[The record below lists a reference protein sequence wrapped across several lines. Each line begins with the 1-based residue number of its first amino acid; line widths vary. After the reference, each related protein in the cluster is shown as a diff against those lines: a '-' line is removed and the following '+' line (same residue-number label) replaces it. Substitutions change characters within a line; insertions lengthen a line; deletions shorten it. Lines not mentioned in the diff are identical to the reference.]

1 MTREI
6 SDRNV
11 DKINFGIQLNKM
23 KKELQ
28 NLIEIN
34 SKLKFETQTLSNQL
48 QYTKKAMAQDE
59 IIAEQNN
66 FYANLINTQQESARI
81 ANLKNEIYTKR
92 NNLTNGQLK
101 LSSNDIHIG
110 FLNKPGINFGR
121 PLFLGPRNGIHFQN
135 RYNNKSYV
143 SQSERMN
150 AVFFNV

>member
-48 QYTKKAMAQDE
+48 QYTKKAMAQD
-59 IIAEQNN
+59 
-66 FYANLINTQQESARI
+66 
-81 ANLKNEIYTKR
+81 
-92 NNLTNGQLK
+92 
-101 LSSNDIHIG
+101 
-110 FLNKPGINFGR
+110 
-121 PLFLGPRNGIHFQN
+121 
-135 RYNNKSYV
+135 
-143 SQSERMN
+143 
-150 AVFFNV
+150 